1 MNYSTVEVQRTHCS
15 KVDAVKAISSLRHFI
30 GQDQLYV
37 IADLCRSAEEK
48 QFFFDKVAE
57 LARITAVMPK
67 VYEQD
72 GKGDNALA
80 HLHYFTGGC
89 DWYITERDTSHEQHQ
104 AFGLADLG
112 YGPELGYI
120 SIAELIEAGAEIDLH
135 FTPKTLAQIK
145 GRN

>member
-1 MNYSTVEVQRTHCS
+1 MNYSTIEVRRINSTKPEAASAART
-15 KVDAVKAISSLRHFI
+15 LRHFI
-30 GQDQLYV
+30 GTAQLLV
-37 IADLCRSAEEK
+37 ISHACRGEEK
-48 QFFFDKVAE
+48 QFFFHKLAE
-57 LARITAVMPK
+57 LAHVTTTMPK

-120 SIAELIEAGAEIDLH
+120 SITELIEAGAEIDLH
-135 FTPKTLAQIK
+135 FQPKTLAQIK